1 MTTIGKYRHLQQSST
16 PGGHF
21 TVLAIDH
28 RANLKAA
35 LDKHAPAPLTDAQF
49 TDFKR
54 QIMRYLLPQAS
65 AVLTDPDYGISVGIT
80 EGHIHGQVGLL
91 APLEV
96 TNYDLHPRER
106 ITRFIEN
113 WSVEKIKRVGG
124 TGVKLLLYYHPE
136 DSLAADKRELVSR
149 IVDDCARYD
158 IPFFLEPIAY
168 SLDSSRPLDNAELR
182 QVVVENA
189 RVLSRMGVDILKM
202 EFPLNVAQER
212 DEAVWLAAAQELNA
226 ACAVPW
232 TLLSGG
238 VDYETFRHQAR
249 IACQAG
255 ASGVIAGRAIWG
267 EAVQLQGEARE
278 NFLKHN
284 GHIRMKEL
292 AALCAAS
299 AADWRQKVAAP
310 EVGVGWYM

>member
-1 MTTIGKYRHLQQSST
+1 MTTIGKYRHLLQSST

-35 LDKHAPAPLTDAQF
+35 LEKYGTVTDAQF

-54 QIMRYLLPQAS
+54 QIMHYLLLQAS
-65 AVLTDPDYGISVGIT
+65 AVLTDPDYGIGVGIA
-80 EGHIHGQVGLL
+80 EGHINGHVGLL

-106 ITRFIEN
+106 LTQFIEN

-136 DSLAADKRELVSR
+136 DTLAAEKRALVTR
-149 IVDDCARYD
+149 IIDECTRYD

-168 SLDSSRPLDNAELR
+168 SLDSSRPLDNTELR

-189 RVLSRMGVDILKM
+189 RVFSRMGVDILKV

-212 DEAVWLAAAQELNA
+212 DEASWLAAAQELNA

-238 VDYETFRHQAR
+238 VDYETFRRQAR

-267 EAVQLQGEARE
+267 EAVGLQGQARE

-284 GHIRMKEL
+284 GRIRMKEL

-299 AADWRQKVAAP
+299 ATDWRQKVSP
-310 EVGVGWYM
+310 PQVGEGWY